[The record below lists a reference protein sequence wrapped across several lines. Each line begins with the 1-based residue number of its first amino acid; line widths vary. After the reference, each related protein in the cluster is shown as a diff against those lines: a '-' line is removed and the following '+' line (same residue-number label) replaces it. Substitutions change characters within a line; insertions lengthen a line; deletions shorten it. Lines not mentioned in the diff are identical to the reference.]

1 VQHSRLSSRSNKV
14 THSKER
20 DIVRRVIKCDKEAQ
34 NKYLCLLIQTAPGR
48 LAYYTR
54 LRVVTIMGI
63 QNMSQ
68 HKPNDKQQI
77 PEMKR

>member
-1 VQHSRLSSRSNKV
+1 VQLSRLSARSNKV

-20 DIVRRVIKCDKEAQ
+20 DIVRRVIKCDKEAK
-34 NKYLCLLIQTAPGR
+34 NKYLCLLVQKAPER

-54 LRVVTIMGI
+54 LRVVTIMDT
-63 QNMSQ
+63 QNISKD
-68 HKPNDKQQI
+68 KPNDKKGI